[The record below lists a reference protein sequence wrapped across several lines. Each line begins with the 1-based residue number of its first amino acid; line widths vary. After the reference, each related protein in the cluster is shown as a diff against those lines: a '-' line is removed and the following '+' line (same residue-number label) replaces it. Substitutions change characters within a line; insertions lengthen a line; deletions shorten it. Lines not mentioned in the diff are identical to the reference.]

1 MLSLHLPR
9 LQQLHILLLHR
20 GSIAYAS
27 GLADTHRL
35 LRCTPNFETLGS
47 LLGIRVPISGPYPD
61 HTFSA
66 FWL

>member
-35 LRCTPNFETLGS
+35 LRRKMIFETLGLKLS
-47 LLGIRVPISGPYPD
+47 LWMLQGGNIYM